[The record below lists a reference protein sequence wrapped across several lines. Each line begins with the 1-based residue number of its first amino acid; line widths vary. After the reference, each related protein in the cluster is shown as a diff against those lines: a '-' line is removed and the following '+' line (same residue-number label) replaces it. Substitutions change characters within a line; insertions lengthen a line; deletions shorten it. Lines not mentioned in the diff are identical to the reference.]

1 MTHVGNRRG
10 GPSRALQIAVLGL
23 IWAVG
28 VVALLVEHAGAGPGR
43 TPAAERATAGATGR

>member
-10 GPSRALQIAVLGL
+10 GPSRAVQIAVLGL

-28 VVALLVEHAGAGPGR
+28 VVALLVEHAGAGP
-43 TPAAERATAGATGR
+43 TPASERAAAGATGR